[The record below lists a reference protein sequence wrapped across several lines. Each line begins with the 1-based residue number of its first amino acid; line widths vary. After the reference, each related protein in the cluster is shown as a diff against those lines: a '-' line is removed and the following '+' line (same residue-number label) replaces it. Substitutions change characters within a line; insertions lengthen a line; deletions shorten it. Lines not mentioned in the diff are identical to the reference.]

1 MFCQG
6 GDYIH
11 ELGDDEDDDDDDEGG
26 KMDDDRPALPIYTHF
41 VCLKGLGFGV
51 SGSGFR
57 ALGFGFW
64 VSGSGFRL
72 LGFGFRVWAGL
83 VVFRVPGLVAA
94 LLGEVLCLKLGV
106 FQTCGLC
113 STGHL

>member
-1 MFCQG
+1 MTTRAARWMTTG
-6 GDYIH
+6 RHYRYIH
-11 ELGDDEDDDDDDEGG
+11 
-26 KMDDDRPALPIYTHF
+26 IYIHTHF

-83 VVFRVPGLVAA
+83 VLFRVPGLVAA
-94 LLGEVLCLKLGV
+94 LVGEVLCLKLGV
-106 FQTCGLC
+106 FQTCGLL